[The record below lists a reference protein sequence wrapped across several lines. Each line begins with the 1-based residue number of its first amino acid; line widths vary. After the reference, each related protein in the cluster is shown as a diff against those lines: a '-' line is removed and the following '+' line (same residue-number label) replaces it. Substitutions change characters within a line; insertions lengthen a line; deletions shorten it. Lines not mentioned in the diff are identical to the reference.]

1 MSRFIGSYG
10 TVLFNV
16 GKMAGCCGV
25 AIVYSVR
32 FHDVYNKA
40 ALYEEFHTF
49 LSTQTDIYDLDRCK
63 VLMSDSVRT
72 STDPSIYDFCTTK
85 EWMVGEPTFNR
96 KSGNQVVV
104 FELSR
109 QTSRNN

>member
-1 MSRFIGSYG
+1 MSRFTSSNGNVI
-10 TVLFNV
+10 FNV
-16 GKMAGCCGV
+16 DKMVGCCGV

-32 FHDVYNKA
+32 FHEVYNKA
-40 ALYEEFHTF
+40 AFYEEFHTF
-49 LSTQTDIYDLDRCK
+49 LSTQTGIYDLDRCK

-72 STDPSIYDFCTTK
+72 GNGPSIYDFCTTK

-109 QTSRNN
+109 QTSRTN